1 MQINLCF
8 LWHMHQPDY
17 TDNKGELYMPWV
29 FLHSIRDY
37 YDMLYMVS
45 KFPNLKAT
53 FNLTPTLIRQILI
66 YEKYGYEKDNFL
78 KLLVKENNEL
88 NDEERSYI
96 LKICKSL
103 QPKMIEQFFRLEE
116 IIDKDRISNQEF
128 IDLEVLFLLAWTGNY
143 LRVNNEIIKN
153 LIIKEKFFTE
163 EDKLLL
169 VNELVKFIPKIL
181 PFYKSLLEKK
191 QISVSTTPYYHPI
204 LPLLL
209 DMKNAVKSNEKTVI
223 TDNYFSLKDDALKHI
238 DMSINLY
245 EEIFEVKPSG
255 FWPAEGAVDE
265 ESIKIYKDKGIKWI
279 ATDELILFKSLG
291 DFDKKKLYDLYEF
304 NDVFIGFRD
313 RHLSDLIG
321 FQYQNYNEKKAV
333 EDFTAKLQLND
344 KDNPNIFIILDG
356 ENAWDFYKNNAYDFF
371 MSLYEN
377 LSINEE
383 IKTFTFDEISE
394 LKTNKLNKI
403 SPGSWIN
410 GNFDTWAGHSE
421 KNRAWFLIFKTKLAI
436 SKIIDSLNEEQ
447 KEKINEH
454 FLAAECSD
462 WFWWYGDDHKTDFAL
477 EFDSLFRS
485 HLIDIYSIANLSVDD
500 ELFEP
505 IYTAKENNSMSES
518 IGELSICLNGKIDS
532 FFEWQNS
539 GEIDLTS
546 FYSTM
551 DSKRSI
557 FKKVYFGADTDF
569 LYIRIDCETEKLF
582 ENYKFMILDFK
593 NLKKKIKVPI
603 SKKYSYGKVKLAI
616 NEIIEISIS
625 KELLQNKEKIF
636 LQLEFIDKNNEIEF
650 LPLYGEIKINLN
662 YDKFWFL

>member
-1 MQINLCF
+1 VDKQLMQINLCF

-37 YDMLYMVS
+37 YDMPYMVS
-45 KFPNLKAT
+45 KFSNLKAT

-66 YEKYGYEKDNFL
+66 YEKYGYKKDNFL

-304 NDVFIGFRD
+304 NDVFIG
-313 RHLSDLIG
+313 
-321 FQYQNYNEKKAV
+321 
-333 EDFTAKLQLND
+333 
-344 KDNPNIFIILDG
+344 
-356 ENAWDFYKNNAYDFF
+356 
-371 MSLYEN
+371 
-377 LSINEE
+377 
-383 IKTFTFDEISE
+383 
-394 LKTNKLNKI
+394 
-403 SPGSWIN
+403 
-410 GNFDTWAGHSE
+410 
-421 KNRAWFLIFKTKLAI
+421 
-436 SKIIDSLNEEQ
+436 
-447 KEKINEH
+447 
-454 FLAAECSD
+454 
-462 WFWWYGDDHKTDFAL
+462 L
-477 EFDSLFRS
+477 E
-485 HLIDIYSIANLSVDD
+485 IDI
-500 ELFEP
+500 
-505 IYTAKENNSMSES
+505 
-518 IGELSICLNGKIDS
+518 
-532 FFEWQNS
+532 
-539 GEIDLTS
+539 
-546 FYSTM
+546 
-551 DSKRSI
+551 
-557 FKKVYFGADTDF
+557 
-569 LYIRIDCETEKLF
+569 
-582 ENYKFMILDFK
+582 
-593 NLKKKIKVPI
+593 
-603 SKKYSYGKVKLAI
+603 
-616 NEIIEISIS
+616 
-625 KELLQNKEKIF
+625 
-636 LQLEFIDKNNEIEF
+636 
-650 LPLYGEIKINLN
+650 
-662 YDKFWFL
+662 